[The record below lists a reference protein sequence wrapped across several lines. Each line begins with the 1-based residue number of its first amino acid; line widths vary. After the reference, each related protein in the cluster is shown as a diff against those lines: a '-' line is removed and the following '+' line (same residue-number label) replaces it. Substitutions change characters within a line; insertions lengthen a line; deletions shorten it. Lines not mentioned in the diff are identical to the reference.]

1 MNRSRLLATR
11 FAYMALLFCLG
22 LAFAVFSVGADTA
35 QAQSSQEEFVGPF
48 GSWRQV
54 QCAGGD
60 DTALLQN
67 ELNSLGRSG
76 SPVLYIRPGTCRI
89 TSTLHLG
96 QGAGGADGVHD
107 VTILGQSPAD
117 TRIVWGGPAGRDQK
131 MFEVKGV
138 AQSRFGRMTWDGGDA
153 ADIVYYD
160 DWPNAG
166 NFFPSGNRHED
177 EVFQHLW
184 SGGGIAFDIG
194 AAGAGGSE
202 WEYVR
207 CKFIGPMEAGIYLS
221 NFNALDHWVW
231 DSLFQNVQAGITNYL
246 PDRGVGAGGA
256 WDVSHSVFLNNGD
269 DLSIANAAF
278 FSSRWNYSR
287 GSQTHVHGY
296 PIGPAASP
304 WTSQSEVIIDPSST
318 NPAFTLG
325 TSGPLG
331 LFDDTI
337 RNGPSGTAAS
347 LVEGYEYPAGGDLWS
362 FHNTLSATGAPYT
375 VGDPPGSG
383 RMQVGSADR
392 TGQAI
397 TDPGPPQLPTTPP
410 MSKLPVLNVHRGD
423 IAGALAQAGNN
434 HVVVHIPYGTYHVAQ
449 TLEVGPNTILTG
461 DGFDATVIS
470 STADPVLHVAGP
482 SHATL
487 RDFSVTAFDGSTR
500 LGSGIAIDNA
510 DQPGGLVHS
519 EDWMSSR
526 NDVGWEVTNL
536 ANTVVDSLDSMAGEN
551 KHADENAQVGAVD
564 YKVTAARL
572 HVFNGAGAN
581 SDVEYEVHQGELV
594 AEGMFF
600 QGEADGGTPERLV
613 AAGSSGTLV
622 LDTNLFA
629 SDGGIV
635 DTTSF
640 RGLLTLVNTSEGHNT
655 PDGRAPARAFGPNSL
670 ILGYEYGWTDD
681 ATPPRFTRPPYAL
694 LLGRHNTGQG
704 GTDLINS
711 QAQVGGVGNLSQF
724 IQQHL
729 APLGAARPVR
739 LQSAADGVTNV
750 HLYRVGASLVRSG
763 IRVLGSAADT
773 TGQR

>member
-1 MNRSRLLATR
+1 
-11 FAYMALLFCLG
+11 MALLFCAG
-22 LAFAVFSVGADTA
+22 LALFIVGPHTA

-48 GSWRQV
+48 ASWRQV
-54 QCAGGD
+54 QCTGQD

-67 ELNSLGRSG
+67 ELNSLGRSD
-76 SPVLYIRPGTCRI
+76 SPVLYIKPGTCRI
-89 TSTLHLG
+89 TATLHLG

-107 VTILGQSPAD
+107 VTIFGHAPDD
-117 TRIVWGGPAGRDQK
+117 TRIVWAGPAGRDEK

-138 AQSRFGRMTWDGGDA
+138 AQSRFGRLTWDGGGG

-166 NFFPSGNRHED
+166 NYFPSANRHED

-184 SGGGIAFDIG
+184 SGGGIAFDVG

-231 DSLFQNVQAGITNYL
+231 DSLFQNTQAGITNYL

-256 WDVSHSVFLNNGD
+256 WDVSRSVFLNNGK
-269 DLSIANAAF
+269 DLSIANTAF

-287 GSQTHVHGY
+287 GSQVHVYGW
-296 PIGPAASP
+296 PLGPAGSP
-304 WTSQSEVIIDPSST
+304 WTSQSEVIIDPSSSS
-318 NPAFTLG
+318 PAFSLG
-325 TSGPLG
+325 TSGALG
-331 LFDDTI
+331 LLDATI
-337 RNGPSGTAAS
+337 RNGSSGTAATV
-347 LVEGYEYPAGGDLWS
+347 VEGYEYPAGGDLWS
-362 FHNTLSATGAPYT
+362 FHNTLSATAASYT
-375 VGDPPGSG
+375 AGNPSGTGRLRVGYG
-383 RMQVGSADR
+383 DR

-397 TDPGPPQLPTTPP
+397 ADPGPPRLPPVPP
-410 MSKLPVLNVHRGD
+410 LSSLPVIEVLGGD

-434 HVVVHIPYGTYHVAQ
+434 PAIVHIPYGTYHVAQ
-449 TLEVGPNTILTG
+449 TLEVGPDTILTG

-470 STADPVLHVAGP
+470 SSADPVLHVAGP

-487 RDFSVTAFDGSTR
+487 RDFSMTTFDGRTR
-500 LGSGIAIDNA
+500 LGSGIVIDNA

-526 NDVGWEVTNL
+526 NDVGWEVSNL
-536 ANTVVDSLDSMAGEN
+536 ASTVVDSLDSMASEN

-564 YKVTAARL
+564 YKVTGAKL

-594 AEGMFF
+594 AESMFF

-613 AAGSSGTLV
+613 APGSSGALV

-635 DTTSF
+635 DARSF
-640 RGLLTLVNTSEGHNT
+640 HGLFTLVNTSEGHNT
-655 PDGRAPARAFGPNSL
+655 RAGQPPARAFGPNSL
-670 ILGYEYGWTDD
+670 ILSYAYGWSDD
-681 ATPPRFTRPPYAL
+681 ATPPRFSGPPYAAL
-694 LLGRHNTGQG
+694 LARHNTGQG
-704 GTDLINS
+704 GTDLVNT
-711 QAQVGGVGNLSQF
+711 QDQVGGVGDLSQF

-729 APLGAARPVR
+729 APLRAARPVS
-739 LQSAADGVTNV
+739 LQAASDGVTHV
-750 HLYRVGASLVRSG
+750 RLYRVGASLVKSG
-763 IRVLGSAADT
+763 IRVLGSAAAT
-773 TGQR
+773 ASQR